1 MNTTLVAEAK
11 TASVKP
17 CVRILHL
24 EDNPDDT
31 ELVREKLT
39 EEGIAYTLERVAN
52 LTDFVLAQESRQ
64 FDLVLSDFVLPEFD
78 GLSALKIVR
87 ERSPDL
93 PFIIVSG
100 TMGEEAVIEALK
112 SGATDYVLKDRLS
125 RLGPTVRRA
134 IQDAAKDDERR
145 RLEEQFI
152 EAQKMEV
159 IGHLAGGVAHDF
171 NNIIGVIMGYSDLI
185 SQTLQPGD
193 NNREHVET
201 IRHAA
206 ERAGGLTRQLLVFS
220 RRQAVQPT
228 VLDLNQV
235 LGDLDKMLHR
245 LIDEKIAM
253 TMALEKE
260 IWHVKADSGY
270 VGQVLMNLVVNA
282 RDAMPDGGELRIE
295 TRNATLEGRNGC
307 VHADVPAGEYVALS
321 VTDTGTGMTD
331 EVKARLFEAF
341 FTTKPKGKGT
351 GLGLATCQTIVKQCN
366 GFIGLQSEVGKGTT
380 FNVLFPRVDL
390 PLETVTRPAPNEP
403 LPRGTETLLL
413 VEDEP
418 AVRHLACTVLEAQ
431 GYHVLRASNGKEGIR
446 VARELKGQAIALVI
460 TDVVMPQMS
469 GKVMVEWLKSSY
481 AHLKVLFTSGYTEE
495 AILADSVTKP
505 GIAFLPKPY
514 SPSVLLRHVRDLLD
528 GREPKTRPG

>member
-1 MNTTLVAEAK
+1 M
-11 TASVKP
+11 
-17 CVRILHL
+17 
-24 EDNPDDT
+24 EDDPADT
-31 ELVREKLT
+31 ELVREKLM
-39 EEGIAYTLERVAN
+39 EEGICHTLERVAS
-52 LTDFVLAQESRQ
+52 LTDFVLAQESHQ
-64 FDLVLSDFVLPEFD
+64 FDLVLSDFALPGFD
-78 GLSALKIVR
+78 GLSALKILR
-87 ERSPDL
+87 ERSADM

-100 TMGEEAVIEALK
+100 MMGEEVAIEALK
-112 SGATDYVLKDRLS
+112 SGATDYVLKHRLS

-134 IQDAAKDDERR
+134 IQEAEKENERN
-145 RLEEQFI
+145 RLEKQFV

-185 SQTLQPGD
+185 SQTLQPED
-193 NNREHVET
+193 HNREHVET

-235 LGDLDKMLHR
+235 LGDLDKMLRR

-282 RDAMPDGGELRIE
+282 RDAMPNGGELRIQ
-295 TRNATLEGRNGC
+295 TKNATLDCSNGI
-307 VHADVPAGEYVALS
+307 VHADAPAGEYVALS

-390 PLETVTRPAPNEP
+390 PLETVTRPAPNES

-413 VEDEP
+413 VEDDP
-418 AVRHLACTVLEAQ
+418 TVRHLACTVLEAQ

-469 GKVMVEWLKSSY
+469 GRVMVEWLKSSY

-528 GREPKTRPG
+528 GREPKIRL